1 MTVSSDGRLTDLQV
15 IVRSTSPLG
24 QLIDQ
29 AIEWWMSP
37 VPVGEQRFGDGPG
50 DTERGIIPR
59 HANFPPRIVQIRA
72 LVFHLRDGARHTEA
86 MGKAGWDVALFEVVR
101 RNRNPHP
108 AGKGRRATPQIDGNV
123 ED

>member
-37 VPVGEQRFGDGPG
+37 VPAREQRFGDGPG
-50 DTERGIIPR
+50 DPGRGIIPS
-59 HANFPPRIVQIRA
+59 HANSPHRIVQIRA

-86 MGKAGWDVALFEVVR
+86 MGKAWRHVALFEVVC
-101 RNRNPHP
+101 RNR
-108 AGKGRRATPQIDGNV
+108 D
-123 ED
+123 